1 MASAVDVSSDSEEQI
16 MPRITNSLAE
26 EHAKFNHKNLTD
38 NMDDDY
44 NEVNV
49 NNVWR
54 DGDNA
59 RVVVRYRK

>member
-1 MASAVDVSSDSEEQI
+1 

-44 NEVNV
+44 NDNDFCD
-49 NNVWR
+49 
-54 DGDNA
+54 DGDDDDDDIQFSGPL
-59 RVVVRYRK
+59 